1 MALQA
6 DYSPASRRGSK
17 ITGIKDTKQD
27 QSGEGGAVRFA
38 TLVVV
43 STGVMFGIMHL
54 NSFALDHMQGAQ
66 TLMWLAVYIG
76 GSAALVSLGLLAGIF
91 THPKANIAIV
101 AGSLLAF
108 GIGVGIER
116 LHPSADVLAQVDRAS
131 EERQKAETTAH
142 RIKIE
147 KIESYVTEANY
158 KMRPSRAKDTS
169 VPG

>member
-6 DYSPASRRGSK
+6 DYSQTSPRDDSFAGSGYNK
-17 ITGIKDTKQD
+17 KRKTD
-27 QSGEGGAVRFA
+27 EGGSVRFA

-108 GIGVGIER
+108 GIGIGAER
-116 LHPSADVLAQVDRAS
+116 FNPSPETLAQVDRVS
-131 EERQKAETTAH
+131 QETKRAENAAH
-142 RIKIE
+142 QTQIE
-147 KIESYVTEANY
+147 KIESYVTGANY
-158 KMRPSRAKDTS
+158 NMRPAPRGSAA